1 MYISGKYKAK
11 LEQFYVDK
19 ERGISITHMK
29 AMGSILIKSVL
40 PSNHRICHQH
50 PRFMEDG
57 SPFSLTLFIE
67 NLKTRFHLFLL
78 TTNQSVLREKG
89 EGMGKNWLQIE
100 NMEVS
105 SFEISSKS
113 VNFSS
118 KSSLNV
124 FL

>member
-19 ERGISITHMK
+19 ERGISITYMK

-50 PRFMEDG
+50 PRFMEDD

-89 EGMGKNWLQIE
+89 EEHKGEGMREKIGC
-100 NMEVS
+100 
-105 SFEISSKS
+105 KS
-113 VNFSS
+113 RIWRFLHLKSLVNQ
-118 KSSLNV
+118 
-124 FL
+124 

>member
-1 MYISGKYKAK
+1 
-11 LEQFYVDK
+11 
-19 ERGISITHMK
+19 
-29 AMGSILIKSVL
+29 MGSILIKSVL

-50 PRFMEDG
+50 PRFMEDD

-89 EGMGKNWLQIE
+89 EEHKGEGKNWLQIE